1 MSHPSFSVDAMVMN
15 KDKAAAQALGVSGE
29 DAVAAWYR
37 KAGFTILER
46 NWRCFEGEIDIIA
59 KRGRTVVVCEVKARR
74 ASSRMDPALAI
85 TPAKQARVRTAAF
98 RWLEQQNATG
108 RVRFDVALVV
118 DGRVQII
125 EGAF

>member
-1 MSHPSFSVDAMVMN
+1 MVMN
-15 KDKAAAQALGVSGE
+15 KDKAAAHALGASGE
-29 DAVAAWYR
+29 DAVARWYR
-37 KAGFTILER
+37 AAGFTIVER

-59 KRGRTVVVCEVKARR
+59 RRGRTIVVCEVKTRR
-74 ASSRMDPALAI
+74 GQGRMDPALAI
-85 TPAKQARVRTAAF
+85 TPAKQAKVRTAAY
-98 RWLEQQNATG
+98 RWLDEHKPQG